1 MSSQKLDGPYIVS
14 ASPNSKLST
23 NFKAKEYMATDGSL
37 YVHQDLVAGV
47 QLLRDLVGPMSV
59 NSVRPRAMGK
69 GLGVSLK
76 ATDLDTLLASAL
88 ELKKQGIFSE
98 VLSQSSSAVV
108 VGVQSEGRAKNLKP
122 VFAFDCGLQVV
133 ANYETQGDPYQQVT
147 GNFDGA
153 GLSFGVIQFNFKS
166 ETLQKLFGM
175 FRVADERALQACFG
189 TEERYDEIT
198 RIMAAPASKAIKWG
212 NEISTGRNRSG
223 VSEPWKSCFRAV
235 GKVEEFRNIQ
245 MMFAYDRYGRL
256 LMETLAFLE
265 GLSQLRIRNHRC
277 LTALFDMCIQQG
289 GYARAAR
296 EIKQRVNTEHPADEI
311 MLTHIV
317 VEERAKKAS
326 LKYRADCLSRR
337 LGILYRQP
345 HPVTMNGIKAR
356 RVNEKLYLIRDVKV
370 NGVEK
375 YLNPTPLRN
384 TD

>member
-1 MSSQKLDGPYIVS
+1 MRSQKMEGPYIVS

-23 NFKAKEYMATDGSL
+23 NFTAREYMATDGSL

-47 QLLRDLVGPMSV
+47 QLLRDRVGPMSV
-59 NSVRPRAMGK
+59 NSVRPRAIGK
-69 GLGVSLK
+69 GLGVTLK
-76 ATDLDTLLASAL
+76 TSDLDKLLASAL
-88 ELKKQGIFSE
+88 ELKKQGIFAEASP
-98 VLSQSSSAVV
+98 QPSSAVV
-108 VGVQSEGRAKNLKP
+108 VGIQSEGRATNLKP

-175 FRVADERALQACFG
+175 FRMADERSLQACFG
-189 TEERYDEIT
+189 TVERYEEII
-198 RIMAAPASKAIKWG
+198 RIMAAPTSKSIKWG
-212 NEISTGRNRSG
+212 NEISTGQSRSG

-235 GKVEEFRNIQ
+235 GKIEKFRNIQ

-265 GLSQLRIRNHRC
+265 GMSELRIRNHRC

-289 GYARAAR
+289 GYGRAAR
-296 EIKQRVNTEHPADEI
+296 EIRERVNSENPTDEI

-326 LKYRADCLSRR
+326 PKYRADCLSRR

-375 YLNPTPLRN
+375 YLNPAPLRN

>member
-1 MSSQKLDGPYIVS
+1 MGSQTVEGSFIVS
-14 ASPNSKLST
+14 APPSFRLSP
-23 NFKAKEYMATDGSL
+23 NFKASEYMSADGSL

-47 QLLRDLVGPMSV
+47 QLLRDRVGPLSV
-59 NSVRPRAMGK
+59 QSVRPRAFGK
-69 GLGVSLK
+69 GLGVSLT
-76 ATDLDTLLASAL
+76 ASDRNELFASAQEL
-88 ELKKQGIFSE
+88 EKQGIFSR
-98 VLSQSSSAVV
+98 VSSDASSGVT
-108 VGVQSEGRAKNLKP
+108 VGVDNEGRAKNLKP

-166 ETLQKLFGM
+166 QTLQKLFDM
-175 FRVADERALQACFG
+175 FRAADEKALQACFG
-189 TEERYDEIT
+189 TVERYEEIV
-198 RIMAAPASKAIKWG
+198 RIMAAPTSKSIKWG
-212 NEISTGRNRSG
+212 NEISTGRSLSA
-223 VSEPWKSCFRAV
+223 VAEPWKSCFRAV
-235 GKVEEFRNIQ
+235 GKVEEFRTIQ

-265 GLSQLRIRNHRC
+265 GMSQVRIRNHRC

-289 GYARAAR
+289 GYSRAAR
-296 EIKQRVNTEHPADEI
+296 EIRARVMAENPGDEI

-317 VEERAKKAS
+317 VEERAKKANP
-326 LKYRADCLSRR
+326 KYRADCLSRR

-345 HPVTMNGIKAR
+345 HPVTMDGIKAR
-356 RVNEKLYLIRDVKV
+356 RVNGKLHLVRDVKV
-370 NGVEK
+370 NGVEQ